1 VVIGE
6 HRQRALADRRFRRLF
21 IGQTCSAAGTALVP
35 VALAFAV
42 LGAGGGPGALGL
54 VLAASRLPLAVFTV
68 FGGVVG
74 DRLPRRAV
82 MLTSDGARALIQ
94 AVTAALLA
102 SGHVSIAAIAVLQA
116 AHSTAAAFFNPAA
129 TGLTPQT
136 VDPEHLQEAN
146 ALLGLARG
154 GTAIAGQV
162 AAGVLVAAFGAA
174 SVFAIDAATYVV
186 SAGSLVLLRPAGAAP
201 GPAASSVRR
210 DLAEGWRAFQSQTW
224 IAAGSLH
231 IALLNA
237 FVLAPFFVLGP
248 VVSARWL
255 GGAAAWGAVAA
266 GFALG
271 MVGGGMLAMRVR
283 AGRPLVLAFGAI
295 LVSIPQFVLLA
306 LHAPVALVVAAAVL
320 GGGQSSFFTALWT
333 TTLQARVPPAA
344 ISRVAALSSVSM
356 LALAP
361 VAYALVGPATA
372 LTGVSAVLL
381 FGAGWTLVS
390 TVVVLSLGSVRGV
403 RIRPTGGSA
412 ARARRL

>member
-1 VVIGE
+1 V
-6 HRQRALADRRFRRLF
+6 
-21 IGQTCSAAGTALVP
+21 
-35 VALAFAV
+35 
-42 LGAGGGPGALGL
+42 
-54 VLAASRLPLAVFTV
+54 
-68 FGGVVG
+68 
-74 DRLPRRAV
+74 
-82 MLTSDGARALIQ
+82 
-94 AVTAALLA
+94 
-102 SGHVSIAAIAVLQA
+102 
-116 AHSTAAAFFNPAA
+116 
-129 TGLTPQT
+129 
-136 VDPEHLQEAN
+136 
-146 ALLGLARG
+146 
-154 GTAIAGQV
+154 
-162 AAGVLVAAFGAA
+162 
-174 SVFAIDAATYVV
+174 
-186 SAGSLVLLRPAGAAP
+186 
-201 GPAASSVRR
+201 SSVRR
-210 DLAEGWRAFQSQTW
+210 DLAEGWRAFRSQTW

-283 AGRPLVLAFGAI
+283 AERPLVLAFGAI
-295 LVSIPQFVLLA
+295 LLSIPQFVLLA
-306 LHAPVALVVAAAVL
+306 LHAPVALVVVAAVL

-333 TTLQARVPPAA
+333 TTLQGRVPPAV

-390 TVVVLSLGSVRGV
+390 TVVVLSLASVRGV
-403 RIRPTGGSA
+403 RIPPTAGRA
-412 ARARRL
+412 APARRPS